1 MKDVLKARLYYY
13 EFASSALTFYE
24 DENKFT
30 NMHEQIKELEKFPIA
45 DENKA
50 DFETM
55 KKFDFKQFK
64 DEQNALF
71 FNLSYS
77 NIPTTASFYD
87 EGRDNG
93 KARLDVINIIKK
105 SKYRRNEKT
114 CKEGE
119 DFIGFIF
126 ALMSTFLQDE
136 SNTGIQNGLSEELFK
151 ISINN
156 FIDEF
161 LDMITSSK
169 YAIFYKS
176 YANIMRNFIALER
189 SLLDIVAPIK
199 TKSEAKIAMDKKSYI
214 AELRNSGEDF
224 TDY

>member
-1 MKDVLKARLYYY
+1 MKDVLKARSYYY

-24 DENKFT
+24 DETKFT
-30 NMHEQIKELEKFPIA
+30 NMKEQIKELAKFPIT

-50 DFETM
+50 DFESMNEFT
-55 KKFDFKQFK
+55 FKQFK

-77 NIPTTASFYD
+77 NTPTTASFYD

-105 SKYRRNEKT
+105 SKYRRDEKT

-126 ALMSTFLQDE
+126 GLMATFLQDE
-136 SNTGIQNGLSEELFK
+136 A
-151 ISINN
+151 NN
-156 FIDEF
+156 EIGR
-161 LDMITSSK
+161 
-169 YAIFYKS
+169 AH
-176 YANIMRNFIALER
+176 
-189 SLLDIVAPIK
+189 V
-199 TKSEAKIAMDKKSYI
+199 
-214 AELRNSGEDF
+214 
-224 TDY
+224 

>member
-1 MKDVLKARLYYY
+1 MKDLLKARSYYY
-13 EFASSALTFYE
+13 EFASSVLFFHEEEKFFANIQEKIKELAKFPIT
-24 DENKFT
+24 DENKV
-30 NMHEQIKELEKFPIA
+30 
-45 DENKA
+45 

-55 KKFDFKQFK
+55 SKFDFAKFK
-64 DEQNALF
+64 DEQNTLF

-93 KARLDVINIIKK
+93 KARLDVINIIKQ
-105 SKYRRNEKT
+105 SSYRRDENMCE
-114 CKEGE
+114 EGE

-126 ALMSTFLQDE
+126 GLMATFLQDE
-136 SNTGIQNGLSEELFK
+136 MNGGKQELSSELFT

-161 LDMITSSK
+161 LEMIEK
-169 YAIFYKS
+169 NKQAVFYQAF
-176 YANIMRNFIALER
+176 ANIMRNFIALER
-189 SLLDIVAPIK
+189 SLLDLQMPNKKNSQAKLAMSKK
-199 TKSEAKIAMDKKSYI
+199 TYTD
-214 AELRNSGEDF
+214 ELRQKGEDL